1 MPASPHDS
9 DEFVSSGIAVRAP
22 DAAVPAGAARRRV
35 REPAVDLSPLGR
47 FAFGLL
53 VAALYAFLLLP
64 LLIVIFT
71 SFSPDERNVYAL
83 SQASLRWYREF
94 ADSDNFTTA
103 FKFSLWLAAIASVLA
118 TGIGFITAYG
128 IVRFMR
134 RRREIGQALAMLP
147 MMVPHILISLSLLL
161 VLTRFPV
168 PELAALVIGHVL
180 ICLPFTI
187 AGIVA
192 SLEGVDAELE
202 AAAHTLGAS
211 RLRVLAEVTLPL
223 VAPGVLSAL
232 IFSFI
237 ISFGDVDIALF
248 LSGPGMTTLPIE
260 IFSYIQWQSSPV
272 VAAITT
278 VQIVLIVLFGL
289 VVERLVGLRAA
300 MRI

>member
-9 DEFVSSGIAVRAP
+9 DEFVSSGIVVRAP
-22 DAAVPAGAARRRV
+22 DGGVPASAARRRV

>member
-1 MPASPHDS
+1 
-9 DEFVSSGIAVRAP
+9 
-22 DAAVPAGAARRRV
+22 
-35 REPAVDLSPLGR
+35 
-47 FAFGLL
+47 
-53 VAALYAFLLLP
+53 
-64 LLIVIFT
+64 
-71 SFSPDERNVYAL
+71 
-83 SQASLRWYREF
+83 
-94 ADSDNFTTA
+94 
-103 FKFSLWLAAIASVLA
+103 
-118 TGIGFITAYG
+118 
-128 IVRFMR
+128 
-134 RRREIGQALAMLP
+134 MLP

-180 ICLPFTI
+180 ICLPFAIT
-187 AGIVA
+187 GIVA

-202 AAAHTLGAS
+202 AAAYTLGAS

-260 IFSYIQWQSSPV
+260 IFSFIQWQSSPV

-278 VQIVLIVLFGL
+278 IQIVLIVLFGL
-289 VVERLVGLRAA
+289 IVERLVGLRAA

>member
-9 DEFVSSGIAVRAP
+9 GEFVSSAVPLRAP
-22 DAAVPAGAARRRV
+22 DAVVPASAARRRV

-118 TGIGFITAYG
+118 TTIGFITAYG

-134 RRREIGQALAMLP
+134 RRREVGQALAMLP

-168 PELAALVIGHVL
+168 PELGALVIGHVL

-187 AGIVA
+187 TGIVA

-202 AAAHTLGAS
+202 AAAYTLGAS

-278 VQIVLIVLFGL
+278 IQIVLIVLFGL

>member
-1 MPASPHDS
+1 
-9 DEFVSSGIAVRAP
+9 
-22 DAAVPAGAARRRV
+22 
-35 REPAVDLSPLGR
+35 
-47 FAFGLL
+47 
-53 VAALYAFLLLP
+53 
-64 LLIVIFT
+64 
-71 SFSPDERNVYAL
+71 
-83 SQASLRWYREF
+83 
-94 ADSDNFTTA
+94 
-103 FKFSLWLAAIASVLA
+103 
-118 TGIGFITAYG
+118 
-128 IVRFMR
+128 
-134 RRREIGQALAMLP
+134 

-168 PELAALVIGHVL
+168 PELSALLIGHVL

-187 AGIVA
+187 TGIVA
-192 SLEGVDAELE
+192 SLESVDADLE
-202 AAAHTLGAS
+202 AAAATLGAS
-211 RLRVLAEVTLPL
+211 RLRVLVEVTLPL

-272 VAAITT
+272 IAAITT

-300 MRI
+300 MRL

>member
-1 MPASPHDS
+1 MSLNPEITASIS
-9 DEFVSSGIAVRAP
+9 
-22 DAAVPAGAARRRV
+22 AAAPAGRAVA
-35 REPAVDLSPLGR
+35 EPALDWTGPRRL
-47 FAFGLL
+47 AFGILI
-53 VAALYAFLLLP
+53 AALYLFLLAP
-64 LLIVIFT
+64 LVIIVFS
-71 SFSPDERNVYAL
+71 SFSPDESNVYAL

-94 ADSDNFTTA
+94 AQSDNFMTA
-103 FKFSLWLAAIASVLA
+103 FKFSLWLAGVASIIA
-118 TGIGFITAYG
+118 TTIGFITAYG
-128 IVRFMR
+128 VVRFLG
-134 RRREIGQALAMLP
+134 RRREAGQAFAMLP

-192 SLEGVDAELE
+192 SLESVDPDLE

-211 RLRVLAEVTLPL
+211 RLRVLFEVTLPL

-260 IFSYIQWQSSPV
+260 IFSFIQWQSSPV
-272 VAAITT
+272 IAAITT
-278 VQIVLIVLFGL
+278 VQIVLIVVFGL
-289 VVERLVGLRAA
+289 IVERLVGLRAA

>member
-1 MPASPHDS
+1 MSVNPEIMASLPAVLP
-9 DEFVSSGIAVRAP
+9 IRRA
-22 DAAVPAGAARRRV
+22 V
-35 REPAVDLSPLGR
+35 REPALDLSGPR
-47 FAFGLL
+47 KAAFGIL
-53 VAALYAFLLLP
+53 VALLYVFLLLP
-64 LLIVIFT
+64 LLIVVFA
-71 SFSPDERNVYAL
+71 SFSPDQRNVYAL
-83 SQASLRWYREF
+83 SQASLHWYREF
-94 ADSDNFTTA
+94 AASDNFTTA
-103 FKFSLWLAAIASVLA
+103 FRFSLWLAAVASIVA

-128 IVRFMR
+128 VVRFLG
-134 RRREIGQALAMLP
+134 RRRETGQAFAMLP

-161 VLTRFPV
+161 VLTRFPA

-187 AGIVA
+187 AGIIA
-192 SLEGVDAELE
+192 SLEGVDPDLE

-211 RLRVLAEVTLPL
+211 RLRVLVEVTLPL
-223 VAPGVLSAL
+223 VAPGLLSAL

-260 IFSYIQWQSSPV
+260 IFSFIQWESSPV

-300 MRI
+300 MRL

>member
-1 MPASPHDS
+1 
-9 DEFVSSGIAVRAP
+9 
-22 DAAVPAGAARRRV
+22 VPADAVLLAGAERRAV
-35 REPAVDLSPLGR
+35 REPAVDLSPLSRLG
-47 FAFGLL
+47 FALL

-64 LLIVIFT
+64 LVIVIFT

-94 ADSDNFTTA
+94 ADSDNFMA
-103 FKFSLWLAAIASVLA
+103 GFKFSLWLAGVASVLA
-118 TGIGFITAYG
+118 TTIGFITAYG
-128 IVRFMR
+128 IVRFLR
-134 RRREIGQALAMLP
+134 RRRAIGQALALLP

-187 AGIVA
+187 TGIVA
-192 SLEGVDAELE
+192 SLESVDADLE
-202 AAAHTLGAS
+202 AAASTLGAS

-272 VAAITT
+272 IAAITT

-300 MRI
+300 MRL

>member
-1 MPASPHDS
+1 MPAD
-9 DEFVSSGIAVRAP
+9 AVL
-22 DAAVPAGAARRRV
+22 VAGAGRRLV
-35 REPAVDLSPLGR
+35 REPAVDLGPFGR
-47 FAFGLL
+47 AGFGLL

-64 LLIVIFT
+64 LAIVVFT

-94 ADSDNFTTA
+94 ADSDNFMA
-103 FKFSLWLAAIASVLA
+103 GFKFSLWLAGVASILA
-118 TGIGFITAYG
+118 TSIGFITAYG
-128 IVRFMR
+128 LVRFLR
-134 RRREIGQALAMLP
+134 RRREIGQALALLP

-161 VLTRFPV
+161 VLTRFPA

-187 AGIVA
+187 TGIVA
-192 SLEGVDAELE
+192 SLESVDSDLE
-202 AAAHTLGAS
+202 AAAATLGAS
-211 RLRVLAEVTLPL
+211 RLRVLLEVTLPL

-272 VAAITT
+272 IAAITT

-300 MRI
+300 MRL

>member
-1 MPASPHDS
+1 MPAD
-9 DEFVSSGIAVRAP
+9 AVL
-22 DAAVPAGAARRRV
+22 PAEARRRTV

-47 FAFGLL
+47 VGFALL

-64 LLIVIFT
+64 LLIVVFT

-94 ADSDNFTTA
+94 ADSDNFTSA
-103 FKFSLWLAAIASVLA
+103 FAFSLWLAGIASVTA
-118 TGIGFITAYG
+118 TTIGFITAYG
-128 IVRFMR
+128 LVRFLR
-134 RRREIGQALAMLP
+134 RRREIGQALALLP

-168 PELAALVIGHVL
+168 PELAALLIGHVL

-187 AGIVA
+187 TGIVA
-192 SLEGVDAELE
+192 SLESVDADLE
-202 AAAHTLGAS
+202 SAAATLGAS
-211 RLRVLAEVTLPL
+211 RLRVLLEVTLPL

-272 VAAITT
+272 IAAITT

-300 MRI
+300 MRL